1 MRATPNRARVGC
13 RERRECILPGLAPGH
28 ARHLGTARRGF
39 SRDRGPASR
48 IRGSLTWPVLAT
60 CSIPISSL
68 NLIKHPTGA
77 VARHIAKVGEDAICT
92 SIVVACKLRYGAA
105 KKGSPVLS
113 DKIGQLLSTIEVLPL
128 EEGADEKYAEVR
140 TALERAGTLI
150 GANDLLIATRA
161 LSLGLALVT
170 DNAGEFS
177 RVPGLRVEN
186 WLAP

>member
-1 MRATPNRARVGC
+1 MAGPRYLLDTNILSKTDQASDWGSSTPHRQG
-13 RERRECILPGLAPGH
+13 
-28 ARHLGTARRGF
+28 RRGC
-39 SRDRGPASR
+39 DLHQY
-48 IRGSLTWPVLAT
+48 RGSLQA
-60 CSIPISSL
+60 SL
-68 NLIKHPTGA
+68 W
-77 VARHIAKVGEDAICT
+77 
-92 SIVVACKLRYGAA
+92 AA

-150 GANDLLIATRA
+150 GANDLLIATHA

-170 DNAGEFS
+170 DNTGEFS
-177 RVPGLRVEN
+177 RVPGLGAEN

>member
-1 MRATPNRARVGC
+1 M
-13 RERRECILPGLAPGH
+13 
-28 ARHLGTARRGF
+28 
-39 SRDRGPASR
+39 
-48 IRGSLTWPVLAT
+48 TWPVLDT

-68 NLIKHPTGA
+68 SLIKHPTGA

-92 SIVVACKLRYGAA
+92 SIVVACKLRYGAV

-150 GANDLLIATRA
+150 GAKLYYVLVITHDLPFALELCERAVVVDRGRVVADAATVDI
-161 LSLGLALVT
+161 LSDEPLLDRHRLALPFGFDPSVVRRQ
-170 DNAGEFS
+170 S
-177 RVPGLRVEN
+177 C
-186 WLAP
+186 

>member
-177 RVPGLRVEN
+177 RVPGLGVEN

>member
-1 MRATPNRARVGC
+1 
-13 RERRECILPGLAPGH
+13 
-28 ARHLGTARRGF
+28 
-39 SRDRGPASR
+39 
-48 IRGSLTWPVLAT
+48 
-60 CSIPISSL
+60 
-68 NLIKHPTGA
+68 
-77 VARHIAKVGEDAICT
+77 
-92 SIVVACKLRYGAA
+92 VVACKLRYGAV

-150 GANDLLIATRA
+150 GANDLLIATHA

-177 RVPGLRVEN
+177 RVPGLGVEN